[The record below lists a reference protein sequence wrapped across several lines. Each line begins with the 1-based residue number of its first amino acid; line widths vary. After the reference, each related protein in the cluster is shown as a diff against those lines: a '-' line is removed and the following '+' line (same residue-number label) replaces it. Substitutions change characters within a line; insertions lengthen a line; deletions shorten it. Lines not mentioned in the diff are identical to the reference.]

1 MGSVTVH
8 RAQNCMKSNKKIE
21 PKTLAEF
28 PEHILNDYDRMF
40 HSHNQINWNVKNNYV
55 LEIHI
60 TIYKSKR

>member
-40 HSHNQINWNVKNNYV
+40 HNHNQIKLIEMLKIIMY
-55 LEIHI
+55 
-60 TIYKSKR
+60 